1 MNDNK
6 LQSLLYNFVLG
17 GILTLSISYISTY
30 LDPLLAAIWWSFPL
44 SLIPSMWYMKQH
56 GKDNK
61 YIAKFS
67 LSTTYA
73 LSLLVIS
80 TISLFYFFKET
91 DNSFWMPIAKAS
103 GIWLFFSIVFFY
115 SVKYFKLEKK
125 FI

>member
-1 MNDNK
+1 MNGNI

-17 GILTLSISYISTY
+17 GILTISISYISTY

-44 SLIPSMWYMKQH
+44 SLIPSMWYMKHH

-80 TISLFYFFKET
+80 TIALYYFFKET
-91 DNSFWMPIAKAS
+91 ENSFWIPIAKAS
-103 GIWLFFSIVFFY
+103 CIWLFCSILFFC
-115 SVKYFKLEKK
+115 SIKYFKLEKK